1 MLNMKITESMVS
13 GIGGAIGI
21 FLLSILTFSSDAPLL
36 MAPFGASC
44 VLLFSVP
51 GSPLSQP
58 KNVIGGHLI
67 SSLVGVV
74 FVYMWPVTPVTLALA
89 VALAITLMSLMK
101 VTHPPAGADPIVI
114 LLGAKGFSFLI
125 FPVLSG
131 SILLV
136 VVAFIFHRMT
146 KLHTY
151 PTLKTAQTNKPLQ
164 RSTNTLT

>member
-1 MLNMKITESMVS
+1 MLNMKITEPMLS
-13 GIGGAIGI
+13 GAGGAVGI
-21 FLLSILTFSSDAPLL
+21 FLLSILTLSNDAPLL

-51 GSPLSQP
+51 ESPLSQP

-74 FVYMWPVTPVTLALA
+74 FVYLLPVSPLLLALA

-114 LLGAKGFSFLI
+114 LLGAKGFSFLL

-136 VVAFIFHRMT
+136 AVAFIFHRMT
-146 KLHTY
+146 NLHTY
-151 PTLKTAQTNKPLQ
+151 PSSKTVQSNKPLQ
-164 RSTNTLT
+164 TSNNTLA